1 MGAPAPDCL
10 LCRGIEGDPELGVA
24 EVWRDELWRLTVNLE
39 SEVPGFAFLE
49 PHRHI
54 PHITDLDGP
63 EAATFGAVLG
73 RVTTAL
79 KEATGAE
86 LVYIYVFGGGI
97 PHLHVHL
104 APHREGDALSTQLIR
119 GEIVEEHLPSGAT
132 RITSLEFPAL
142 PESELRAV
150 ADRVRG
156 LLAG

>member
-1 MGAPAPDCL
+1 MSGAAPDCT
-10 LCRGIEGDPELGVA
+10 LCRGVHGDPELARV
-24 EVWRDELWRLTVNLE
+24 EVWRDDLWRLAVAIE

-49 PHRHI
+49 PIRHI
-54 PHITDLDGP
+54 PHVTDLDGP

-79 KEATGAE
+79 KDATGAE

-119 GEIVEEHLPSGAT
+119 GEVVEERLPSGAG
-132 RITSLEFPAL
+132 RITSLDFPPI
-142 PESELRAV
+142 PEPELRAV
-150 ADRVRG
+150 ANRVRS
-156 LLAG
+156 LLAD